1 MEKQTIRGQTMMEV
15 VLYAEGQ
22 AVADPRCIP
31 TGTGDIA
38 PRTLTKTITA
48 ATPVV

>member
-1 MEKQTIRGQTMMEV
+1 MMEV
-15 VLYAEGQ
+15 ALCAEGQ
-22 AVADPRCIP
+22 AAVEPLYTP

-38 PRTLTKTITA
+38 LHTLTKTITA